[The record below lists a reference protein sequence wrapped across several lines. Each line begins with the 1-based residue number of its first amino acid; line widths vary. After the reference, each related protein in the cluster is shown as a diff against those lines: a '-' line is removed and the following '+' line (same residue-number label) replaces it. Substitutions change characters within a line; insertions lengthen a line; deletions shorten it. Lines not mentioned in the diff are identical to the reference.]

1 MLTIAGGI
9 IIAVVFLAF
18 LPVAIPLLFTLIPI
32 VIVVSLMFFLMLTY
46 PLVFLVFVVVYIGYE
61 VIKRKKNK
69 IGNNEKSDKSPVLSS
84 EDKTLGIE
92 IGKDPDYAK
101 IFILGAIGI
110 VSLVLLF
117 AFIGSQTNS
126 G

>member
-61 VIKRKKNK
+61 TIKRKKNTK
-69 IGNNEKSDKSPVLSS
+69 DNNEKSDKSPVLSS
-84 EDKTLGIE
+84 EDKTVGIE

-101 IFILGAIGI
+101 MFILGAIGI

>member
-1 MLTIAGGI
+1 VLTIAGGI